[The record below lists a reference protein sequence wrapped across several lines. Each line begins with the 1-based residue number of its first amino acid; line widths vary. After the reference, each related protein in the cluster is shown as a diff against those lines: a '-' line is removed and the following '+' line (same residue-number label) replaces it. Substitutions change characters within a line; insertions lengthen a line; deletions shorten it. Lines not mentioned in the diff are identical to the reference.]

1 MAPCIVPAE
10 NRRKQEQAAAEADQ
24 SSSDAD
30 LVSGS
35 ADVAATGRDD
45 AAADRELLSTA
56 RDTAATARDRA
67 AEELE
72 LAQGPGGPEYEAAI
86 KLAAEVREMAATDR
100 LLAAEDRKEAAIG
113 RAEATLDRERAA
125 SDRKHAAM
133 DRDHAAMDRRQAM
146 AELEKA
152 HTDDLTGAYR
162 RGAGLAVLQTEVDRA
177 QRTNEELV
185 LAFVDVNGLKAT
197 NDNEGHTAGD
207 HRLRELVNAMR
218 AKTRTYEPIVRYG
231 GDEFL
236 CSFAGVGPDLV
247 AKRFAEIDAILRE
260 RGDDRSMS
268 FGLATL
274 GPEDKLEELIDRAD
288 AALISVKREN
298 RHDRR
303 P

>member
-1 MAPCIVPAE
+1 MAPCKMPAE
-10 NRRKQEQAAAEADQ
+10 EASNEQAAAEADRT
-24 SSSDAD
+24 SSAAD
-30 LVSGS
+30 EVSIT
-35 ADVAATGRDD
+35 ADVAATDRDD
-45 AAADRELLSTA
+45 IAAGRELRSTA

-100 LLAAEDRKEAAIG
+100 QLAAEDRKEAAIG
-113 RAEATLDRERAA
+113 RAEATIDRERAA

-162 RGAGLAVLQTEVDRA
+162 RGAGLSALQTEVDRA
-177 QRTNEELV
+177 QRNGENLV

-197 NDNEGHTAGD
+197 NDDEGHTAGD

-218 AKTRTYEPIVRYG
+218 SKTRTYEPIVRYG

-236 CSFAGVGPDLV
+236 CSFAGVGADLV
-247 AKRFAEIDAILRE
+247 AKRFEEIDAILRE
-260 RGDDRSMS
+260 RGDTRSMS
-268 FGLATL
+268 FGLANL
-274 GPEDKLEELIDRAD
+274 RPEDKLEELIDRAD
-288 AALISVKREN
+288 EALIAVKRTN
-298 RHDRR
+298 GQGR
-303 P
+303 